1 MLHYELSSY
10 TYSVYMQ
17 VKLIA
22 TVHVVVNIYM
32 CYALLHD
39 AYNSF
44 KNKACILDCVKFYSN
59 SITPIGST

>member
-10 TYSVYMQ
+10 THSVYIQ

-22 TVHVVVNIYM
+22 TVHVVVNTCV

-39 AYNSF
+39 AYNS
-44 KNKACILDCVKFYSN
+44 
-59 SITPIGST
+59 